1 MDASAVVDV
10 FVQAWNEADV
20 TRRRRLVEQT
30 WADDGVY
37 ADPDG
42 TIEGRDALLADIAAF
57 RERGTRVELTSGV
70 DAYDRHFR
78 FTWATRDAAGAL
90 VKEGLDVGQ
99 LADDGRIA
107 SITAF
112 YGPLR

>member
-1 MDASAVVDV
+1 MDASAVVEA

-20 TRRRRLVEQT
+20 TARRQLLEQT

-70 DAYDRHFR
+70 DAYGRHFR
-78 FTWATRDAAGAL
+78 FTWATRNAAGAV

-99 LADDGRIA
+99 LADDGRIM
-107 SITAF
+107 SIIAIF
-112 YGPLR
+112 GPLP